1 MVSEQNPERS
11 SLLSSF
17 DELLLLGWIYYSRP
31 QFFFFF
37 ICTKEAVGELLEV
50 SSNFL
55 NIL

>member
-11 SLLSSF
+11 SFLSSF

-31 QFFFFF
+31 QFFFF
-37 ICTKEAVGELLEV
+37 ICMKEAVVELLEV